1 MNIGQVIQKVKD
13 LIAAAKAGNYFA
25 AVAILLEILR
35 AITDSM
41 PQTAFNAPMK
51 MQGSSLDCNAAT
63 EAELLAE
70 LDKLST
76 RTMATDATPS
86 AAPTGPVIDLLKP
99 VLLALLKKWLGF

>member
-13 LIAAAKAGNYFA
+13 LIAAAQAGNYFA

-41 PQTAFNAPMK
+41 PQSGFNTPMK

-76 RTMATDATPS
+76 QTMAAST
-86 AAPTGPVIDLLKP
+86 AAPPTGPVIDLLKP